1 MMLSRFHR
9 RVLLAIAMGVGLPA
23 LLLAL
28 LGVYLTFRISQSVIN
43 DTVRYNSYLGQQVAQ
58 AYEDEL
64 MDHLRRAIAPAENA
78 ARDGR
83 SNEMVQAALA
93 AEGQEFG
100 GAHFVPVD
108 DLAGYSLIMVEAI
121 PMLYAPGG
129 RGRPGQYFCG
139 LLLRDPDGN
148 VIGAGGWWVDVGD
161 FLLRHLETVL
171 QERLPGNP
179 RLYGGIEL
187 TRQVSIE
194 VLDPDGQRVGRIRE
208 LSDLRTS
215 RVDRLGGPFENYS
228 VRVGVTGDAPVVW
241 TGRFLALE
249 VGFIGAMGLMIVL
262 ASLFGYRYTLRQLEL
277 AQLKAGF
284 VSNVTHEL
292 KTPIAMI
299 RLAVETLEMQRV
311 QTREE
316 AQKFLG
322 IISRETQRLTQLV
335 ETILDFA
342 RLEAGQAAFRFA
354 AVDVGGQVA
363 EAVESLKPRL
373 DHLGFTVQLDLAE
386 DLPPVRADSNALNH
400 CLLNLL
406 DNAIKYSR
414 ERREITISARAREG
428 AVAVSVAD
436 QGIGIAPGDRKRIF
450 EKFVRVE
457 NGLVHDVRG
466 AGLGLSLVDQIIR
479 AHHGRIEVESTPG
492 QGSTF
497 TLLLPLAETP
507 APQGAAGAHPAT

>member
-1 MMLSRFHR
+1 MMVTRFHR
-9 RVLLAIAMGVGLPA
+9 RVLLAIALGVGLPA

-28 LGVYLTFRISQSVIN
+28 LGVYLTIRISQSLIN
-43 DTVRYNSYLGQQVAQ
+43 DTVRYNSYLGQQVSQ
-58 AYEDEL
+58 AYEEEL

-83 SNEMVQAALA
+83 SIEAVQAALA

-100 GAHFVPVD
+100 EAHFVPVD
-108 DLAGYSLIMVEAI
+108 DLAGYSLIMVEAL

-129 RGRPGQYFCG
+129 RSRPGQYFCG

-161 FLLRHLETVL
+161 FLRRHLETVL

-187 TRQVSIE
+187 TRRVSIE
-194 VLDPDGQRVGRIRE
+194 VLDPDGLRIGRMRE

-215 RVDRLGGPFENYS
+215 RIDHLAGPFEDYS

-262 ASLFGYRYTLRQLEL
+262 ASVFGYRYTIRQLEL

-322 IISRETQRLTQLV
+322 IIARETQRLTQLV

-354 AVDVGGQVA
+354 AVDLGA
-363 EAVESLKPRL
+363 EVRQAIDSLRPRL
-373 DHLGFTVQLDLAE
+373 DHLGFTLKLDLPA
-386 DLPPVRADSNALNH
+386 DLPQVRADANALNH

-414 ERREITISARAREG
+414 ERREIAVTARAREG
-428 AVAVSVAD
+428 AVALSVAD
-436 QGIGIAPGDRKRIF
+436 QGIGIAPGDRRRIF

-497 TLLLPLAETP
+497 TLVLPLAEGPVP
-507 APQGAAGAHPAT
+507 ANGAEARTGT